1 MVVQD
6 RNPFRPGWNLRLDW
20 HGEIRKRPHFWC
32 IGAEPAG
39 TPRASPTRGI
49 WPRTVVFP
57 LAQVSG
63 LAPQIQNV
71 NVRPQPR
78 VIHQVPPLMI
88 RIRIEHEVVGIP
100 LPVAHAVVIVRRHLE
115 EVPADV
121 EPVAPAAAQPPD
133 LRRANGPLEPAMLL
147 RMIEMVV
154 RIIASRVVPYPT
166 VILRMVAR

>member
-39 TPRASPTRGI
+39 TPRVAPTRGI

-63 LAPQIQNV
+63 TSSPNTKRERTSPTAGDTPGTTHHDPDPD
-71 NVRPQPR
+71 RTR
-78 VIHQVPPLMI
+78 
-88 RIRIEHEVVGIP
+88 G
-100 LPVAHAVVIVRRHLE
+100 RRYPIANRSRGRLE

-133 LRRANGPLEPAMLL
+133 LRRANGPLEPAMLP

>member
-39 TPRASPTRGI
+39 TPRVAPTRGI

-63 LAPQIQNV
+63 TSSPNTKRERTSPTASDTPGTTHHDPDPDPTPRRRYPIANRSRGRNRTGPNANV
-71 NVRPQPR
+71 DY
-78 VIHQVPPLMI
+78 L
-88 RIRIEHEVVGIP
+88 
-100 LPVAHAVVIVRRHLE
+100 VAAL
-115 EVPADV
+115 
-121 EPVAPAAAQPPD
+121 
-133 LRRANGPLEPAMLL
+133 
-147 RMIEMVV
+147 
-154 RIIASRVVPYPT
+154 
-166 VILRMVAR
+166 

>member
-39 TPRASPTRGI
+39 TPRVAPTRGI

-63 LAPQIQNV
+63 TSSPNTKRERTSPTA
-71 NVRPQPR
+71 
-78 VIHQVPPLMI
+78 VIHQVPPIMI
-88 RIRIEHEVVGIP
+88 RIRIGHEVVGIP
-100 LPVAHAVVIVRRHLE
+100 LPIAHVVVIVRRHLE

-133 LRRANGPLEPAMLL
+133 LRRANGPLEPAMLP

-154 RIIASRVVPYPT
+154 RIIGVPCRAYPT

>member
-1 MVVQD
+1 
-6 RNPFRPGWNLRLDW
+6 
-20 HGEIRKRPHFWC
+20 
-32 IGAEPAG
+32 
-39 TPRASPTRGI
+39 
-49 WPRTVVFP
+49 
-57 LAQVSG
+57 
-63 LAPQIQNV
+63 
-71 NVRPQPR
+71 
-78 VIHQVPPLMI
+78 MI
-88 RIRIEHEVVGIP
+88 RIRIGHEVVGIP
-100 LPVAHAVVIVRRHLE
+100 LPIAHVVVIVRRHLE